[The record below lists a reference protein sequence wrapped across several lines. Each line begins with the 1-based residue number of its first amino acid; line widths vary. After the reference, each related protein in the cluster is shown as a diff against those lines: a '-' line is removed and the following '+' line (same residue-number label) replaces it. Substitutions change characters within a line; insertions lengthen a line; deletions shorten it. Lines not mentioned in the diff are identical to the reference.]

1 MHDYMKALYHRFD
14 SPTER
19 IELLE
24 EQTDRIYKKLV
35 KQLGKQQKR
44 LLLQLVDLENA
55 LQDQACLNSFMSG
68 YRLAHGIHQEL
79 LADQPPYNFEDE
91 DERLA
96 CERLRREEDSH
107 GQTTRKW
114 RRQYPETGRRS
125 MGRSIH
131 SRHRLRYW

>member
-1 MHDYMKALYHRFD
+1 MQDYMKALYHRFD
-14 SPTER
+14 TTTEQ
-19 IELLE
+19 IERLE

-44 LLLQLVDLENA
+44 LLLRLVDSENA

-96 CERLRREEDSH
+96 CERIQAEKQEVN
-107 GQTTRKW
+107 
-114 RRQYPETGRRS
+114 
-125 MGRSIH
+125 
-131 SRHRLRYW
+131 

>member
-14 SPTER
+14 TTTEQIGR
-19 IELLE
+19 LE

-91 DERLA
+91 DEQQA
-96 CERLRREEDSH
+96 CEKLRREEERN
-107 GQTTRKW
+107 G
-114 RRQYPETGRRS
+114 
-125 MGRSIH
+125 
-131 SRHRLRYW
+131 